1 MKEILRNRT
10 LWAIF
15 AFCLLLFVSQTKLPP
30 EIVEGELPTLSIE
43 VDVGS
48 PAEASTDGTFYWITK
63 TESTLVL
70 VNNTESPVSAT
81 FEGDLGVTP
90 CTYEVALA
98 IEADGLKL
106 LGEIGPSQAAYQFN
120 SLVSL
125 RPYERRVVKLN
136 MAGKGCPTAP
146 TDGRVILS
154 KLSGLTLLEFK
165 K

>member
-30 EIVEGELPTLSIE
+30 EIVDGELPTLSIE

-70 VNNTESPVSAT
+70 ANNTALPVSAT
-81 FEGDLGVTP
+81 FEGDLGVSP
-90 CTYEVALA
+90 CTYEAALA
-98 IEADGLKL
+98 IEADGLNL
-106 LGEIGPSQAAYQFN
+106 LGEIGPSQAVYQFT

-125 RPYERRVVKLN
+125 RPYERRVVKLYVT
-136 MAGKGCPTAP
+136 GRGCPTAP